1 MLRLAA
7 LGAALFSACGGPLAK
22 DLAKAPD
29 LDIKDQS
36 KCKVSQSQ
44 ARPLIVEWPSA
55 DRGALEAQLTKGT
68 VVVRYQGCEMQVLR
82 RCEAPGVYDYV
93 PITHKRDRITMR
105 DADDL
110 YANVPLGAAKLE
122 GKLER
127 AGELTV
133 TMTMV
138 GSYEAQALDVRKD
151 QLVGDCGEATHVI
164 TSLTAGAFS
173 FFAGADAAV
182 GGSVSTPFAGGSANS
197 SASHEVLNQDG
208 DEKACEIASGE
219 DQGPPHNCGALL
231 RIEVAPLL
239 AAAPAPTPAPV
250 AVNIGTG
257 QPAPAPAPAPA
268 AVTSGMRVFNQTAGL
283 IASVQ
288 WKYCGDPAANYA
300 PYAGSTIQP
309 GGSFLIPVSQSC
321 LDLAIIN
328 AKGRIIRR
336 QQGIEIV
343 AGGQWVVK

>member
-1 MLRLAA
+1 M
-7 LGAALFSACGGPLAK
+7 LGAALLCACGGSLAK
-22 DLAKAPD
+22 DLAKPPD
-29 LDIKDQS
+29 LDIPDQS

-55 DRGALEAQLTKGT
+55 DRGALEAQLGKGT
-68 VVVRYQGCEMQVLR
+68 VVVRYQGCEMEVLR
-82 RCEAPGVYDYV
+82 HCQAPGAYDYV
-93 PITHKRDRITMR
+93 PITRKHDRITMR

-138 GSYEAQALDVRKD
+138 GSYESQAPQIRKD
-151 QLVGDCGEATHVI
+151 QLSGSCSDATHVI

-182 GGSVSTPFAGGSANS
+182 GGSVSSPFAGGAANS

-208 DEKACEIASGE
+208 DEKACEAASAE
-219 DQGPPHNCGALL
+219 DQTPPHNCGALL

-239 AAAPAPTPAPV
+239 AAAPTPTPAPV
-250 AVNIGTG
+250 AATVPD
-257 QPAPAPAPAPA
+257 PATPGGSTPAPA
-268 AVTSGMRVFNQTAGL
+268 AGGMRVYNQL
-283 IASVQ
+283 PDVIASVQ

-336 QQGIEIV
+336 QQGMEIV
-343 AGGQWVVK
+343 AGGEWVVK